1 MRTRTHSNQ
10 FQARA
15 VHGTKGQPATTLI
28 AGTPIANARSSP
40 ILLSERPCAK
50 TTTTTSHLT
59 PRPHVL
65 HYDQHAFCSSVQ
77 CVRVYSCSGDS
88 GSSSSSGGGGI
99 RCECGNWHIFE
110 HSICDCLQD
119 AYCTE
124 LSHKYCAQCI
134 MLHWAELL
142 LSTHAFSHAGAV
154 SACLPTCM

>member
-1 MRTRTHSNQ
+1 MHTRTHSNQ

-65 HYDQHAFCSSVQ
+65 HYDQHAFCSRSSRNQ
-77 CVRVYSCSGDS
+77 NKIVYSVFVYTVAVVIVAVAVVVAVVVFVVSVVIGT
-88 GSSSSSGGGGI
+88 
-99 RCECGNWHIFE
+99 F
-110 HSICDCLQD
+110 
-119 AYCTE
+119 
-124 LSHKYCAQCI
+124 
-134 MLHWAELL
+134 
-142 LSTHAFSHAGAV
+142 LSTVFAI
-154 SACLPTCM
+154 ACKTRTALS